1 MHPCTIMVINKHGRL
16 EEISKASELAEAATR
31 LIGELMVFYP
41 SNVTEEVQLVLGYNM
56 QAQ

>member
-1 MHPCTIMVINKHGRL
+1 MVINKHGRL
-16 EEISKASELAEAATR
+16 EEISKASELAEAAAR

-41 SNVTEEVQLVLGYNM
+41 SSVTEEVQLVLGYNM